1 MSGLLE
7 IERTYE
13 VDDAFVLP
21 ALTEVTAV
29 ARVDGPEERLLDA
42 TYYDTPDLR
51 LLAAKITFRRRT
63 GGSDAGWHLKL
74 PAGVDARRELHAS
87 LSDDFPAE
95 LVDVVRAQIGDGR
108 LAPAA
113 RIATRRSVSTLVGLD
128 GAASAELCDDRVTAD
143 ILLTGHESTQKWREL
158 EVELRGGDRAV
169 FDAVEERL
177 FAAGARPATIGSK
190 LGHLLGPY
198 LP

>member
-1 MSGLLE
+1 MSGHLE

-13 VDDAFVLP
+13 VDDAFALP
-21 ALTEVTAV
+21 PLTAA

-63 GGSDAGWHLKL
+63 GGPDAGWHLKL
-74 PAGVDARRELHAS
+74 PAGVDARRELHAP
-87 LSDDFPAE
+87 LGDEIPAE
-95 LVDVVRAQIGDGR
+95 LADVVRTQVGDGS

-113 RIATRRSVSTLVGLD
+113 RIATRRSVSTLVGPD
-128 GAASAELCDDRVTAD
+128 GVACAELCDDRVTAD
-143 ILLTGHESTQKWREL
+143 VLLSGHESTQGWREL
-158 EVELRGGDRAV
+158 EVELLSGDRAI
-169 FDAVEERL
+169 FEAVESQL
-177 FAAGARPATIGSK
+177 FAAGARPAKVGSK